1 MQKILNTNRMK
12 KLFLL
17 AMAATAILF
26 TSCQKEFT
34 VTVMSDD
41 AGKGITSGS
50 GTYFKGTEIEIA
62 AQPLS
67 GYKFL
72 KWNDENTN
80 NPRRITVTKNE
91 TFTAVFD
98 QASNASLVIDGVVK
112 TIDSVKLDK
121 SDFTGSDRYDIRI
134 FLPDFETIQI
144 MADLENHEGR
154 VLDLTKKEAAHRGW
168 CWVVKYSTANNGI
181 IFDTYG
187 SPEDNYPVFSSGT
200 MYIELI
206 TINGSGKP
214 KFEIRINNGRVKA
227 EGVYGDGEYHT
238 IELYYKG
245 VLGFGEYL

>member
-1 MQKILNTNRMK
+1 MK

-41 AGKGITSGS
+41 ADMGITSGS

-112 TIDSVKLDK
+112 TIDSVKLDQ
-121 SDFTGSDRYDIRI
+121 SDFTGKDRYDIRI
-134 FLPDFETIQI
+134 FLPDFETIKI

-154 VLDLTKKEAAHRGW
+154 IIDLTKKEAAHKGW
-168 CWVVKYSTANNGI
+168 CWVVKYFTANNGI

-245 VLGFGEYL
+245 VLGFGEY